1 MARTGI
7 AIATTEGPALIQYLG
22 EEDADRSSLSFNDTI
37 SNRLSGDYNSL
48 LQLLIRPNLLK
59 NQKETSYNLDISK
72 DIGAGD
78 SWKLGVFMAHAL
90 LAHPAGQLYPLA
102 RNSEDAAD
110 PYGLNRSDPPDQII
124 WVTGN
129 VQRMDKGPMAAKIG
143 GIPDKI
149 KESLGFLKA
158 CQDRNIPVTFVYPAQ
173 NEDDLSDEE
182 KAQLR
187 DLNVKLYAVR
197 NVMTALEAFDLF
209 SYTAWWKRP
218 FYYGLGAAGM
228 ALLIVASLAAY
239 NAGWI
244 SQEEQPVPQNP
255 VPQNPVP
262 QNPVPQNT
270 ASTDAPEPEKLE
282 PEKPEPKIPEPD
294 PSSAENISSPIETV
308 PPLPEAE
315 TVQEIPVSPA
325 PAPDSVEIENVEIL
339 AILPEPV
346 PEEKSVTENEQPPP
360 ALLQTDPLLQ
370 TSLAA
375 TVTLNLSYG
384 RNRTDCFRT
393 NSAFTLE
400 TLAITAS
407 EPARFHLEPELC
419 AAVLEIENT
428 SQDAGNIFDLTIDQD
443 NRQMF
448 EARSDQPLRL
458 GPGQKGRYPLTLPK
472 RLPEEEILELTLQNS
487 ASDQPP
493 FTILLELAPPTKS
506 IW

>member
-59 NQKETSYNLDISK
+59 NQKETNYNLDISK

-90 LAHPAGQLYPLA
+90 LAHPASQLYPLS
-102 RNSEDAAD
+102 RNSEDSAD
-110 PYGLNRSDPPDQII
+110 PYGLNKSAPPDQII
-124 WVTGN
+124 WATGN
-129 VQRMDKGPMAAKIG
+129 VQRMDTGPMATKIG

-149 KESLGFLKA
+149 RESLGFLKA

-173 NEDDLSDEE
+173 NESDLSDEA
-182 KAQLR
+182 KAQLN

-197 NVMTALEAFDLF
+197 NVMAALEAFGLF
-209 SYTAWWKRP
+209 PYTAWWKRP

-244 SQEEQPVPQNP
+244 SQEEQPVI
-255 VPQNPVP
+255 
-262 QNPVPQNT
+262 QNT
-270 ASTDAPEPEKLE
+270 ASKEASKPEKFEPEE
-282 PEKPEPKIPEPD
+282 PEPD
-294 PSSAENISSPIETV
+294 QSPAENEP

-315 TVQEIPVSPA
+315 TVQNIPVNPA
-325 PAPDSVEIENVEIL
+325 PAPESVEIENVEIL
-339 AILPEPV
+339 AVLPEPV
-346 PEEKSVTENEQPPP
+346 PEEKSVAENEQPPP
-360 ALLQTDPLLQ
+360 APQTDPLLQ
-370 TSLAA
+370 TSLEAS
-375 TVTLNLSYG
+375 VTLNLSYG

-419 AAVLEIENT
+419 AAVLEVENT
-428 SQDAGNIFDLTIDQD
+428 SQDAANIFDLTIDQD

-448 EARSDQPLRL
+448 ETGGDQPLRL
-458 GPGQKGRYPLTLPK
+458 GPGQKGRYPLVLPK

-487 ASDQPP
+487 ANDQPP

>member
-48 LQLLIRPNLLK
+48 IQLLIRPNLLK

-102 RNSEDAAD
+102 RNSEDSAD
-110 PYGLNRSDPPDQII
+110 PYGLNKSDPPDQII
-124 WVTGN
+124 WATGN
-129 VQRMDKGPMAAKIG
+129 VQRTDKGPMATKIG

-173 NEDDLSDEE
+173 NESDLSDEE

-197 NVMTALEAFDLF
+197 NVMTALAEFGLF
-209 SYTAWWKRP
+209 SYTDWWKRP
-218 FYYGLGAAGM
+218 FYQGLGATGL
-228 ALLIVASLAAY
+228 ALLIVASFAAY
-239 NAGWI
+239 NADWI
-244 SQEEQPVPQNP
+244 KWEEQPVPQNP
-255 VPQNPVP
+255 VA
-262 QNPVPQNT
+262 QNT
-270 ASTDAPEPEKLE
+270 TSEDTPEPEKPQ
-282 PEKPEPKIPEPD
+282 PEKPEPDQSP
-294 PSSAENISSPIETV
+294 AENEP

-315 TVQEIPVSPA
+315 TVQDIPVSPA
-325 PAPDSVEIENVEIL
+325 PAPESVEIENVEIL

-346 PEEKSVTENEQPPP
+346 PEKKSVTENEQPPP
-360 ALLQTDPLLQ
+360 APQTDPLP
-370 TSLAA
+370 LAA

-419 AAVLEIENT
+419 AAVLEVENT
-428 SQDAGNIFDLTIDQD
+428 SQDATNIFDLTIDQD
-443 NRQMF
+443 NRQVF
-448 EARSDQPLRL
+448 EATSTQPLRL
-458 GPGQKGRYPLTLPK
+458 GPGQTGRYPLALPK

>member
-124 WVTGN
+124 WATGN
-129 VQRMDKGPMAAKIG
+129 VQRMDKGPMATKIG

-149 KESLGFLKA
+149 KESLGFLQA

-173 NEDDLSDEE
+173 NESDLSDEE

-209 SYTAWWKRP
+209 FYTAWWKRP

-255 VPQNPVP
+255 VA
-262 QNPVPQNT
+262 QNT
-270 ASTDAPEPEKLE
+270 TSEDTPEPEKFE
-282 PEKPEPKIPEPD
+282 PEEPEPD
-294 PSSAENISSPIETV
+294 QSSAENSSSPIEPV

-315 TVQEIPVSPA
+315 TVQDIPVSTA

-339 AILPEPV
+339 AVLPEPA
-346 PEEKSVTENEQPPP
+346 PEEKSVAENEQNP

-370 TSLAA
+370 TSLEA

-419 AAVLEIENT
+419 AAVLEVENT

-443 NRQMF
+443 SRQMF
-448 EARSDQPLRL
+448 ETGGDQPLRL

>member
-37 SNRLSGDYNSL
+37 SNRLSGNYNSL

-102 RNSEDAAD
+102 RSSEDSAD
-110 PYGLNRSDPPDQII
+110 PYGLNKSDPPDQII
-124 WVTGN
+124 WATGN
-129 VQRMDKGPMAAKIG
+129 IQRMDKGPMATKVG

-173 NEDDLSDEE
+173 NQDDLSDEA
-182 KAQLR
+182 KAHLH

-197 NVMTALEAFDLF
+197 NVMAALAEFDLSF
-209 SYTAWWKRP
+209 YTAWWKKP
-218 FYYGLGAAGM
+218 FYWGLGATAM
-228 ALLIVASLAAY
+228 ALLIAGSLATY

-244 SQEEQPVPQNP
+244 KWEEQPVPQN
-255 VPQNPVP
+255 
-262 QNPVPQNT
+262 T
-270 ASTDAPEPEKLE
+270 ASKDASEPEKLE
-282 PEKPEPKIPEPD
+282 PKKPEPEAAEPD
-294 PSSAENISSPIETV
+294 QSSAENE
-308 PPLPEAE
+308 PPALPEAE
-315 TVQEIPVSPA
+315 TVQDIPVNPA
-325 PAPDSVEIENVEIL
+325 PAPESVEIENVEIL

-346 PEEKSVTENEQPPP
+346 PEEKSVAESEQLP
-360 ALLQTDPLLQ
+360 ALLQTDPLPLE
-370 TSLAA
+370 A

-393 NSAFTLE
+393 NIAFTLE
-400 TLAITAS
+400 TLAITDS

-428 SQDAGNIFDLTIDQD
+428 SQDSANIFDLITDQD
-443 NRQMF
+443 NRQVF
-448 EARSDQPLRL
+448 EATSTQPLRL
-458 GPGQKGRYPLTLPK
+458 GPGQKGRYPLALPK
-472 RLPEEEILELTLQNS
+472 RLPQEERLELTLQNK

-493 FTILLELAPPTKS
+493 FAILLELAPPTKS

>member
-48 LQLLIRPNLLK
+48 IQLLIRPNLLK

-102 RNSEDAAD
+102 RNSEDSAD
-110 PYGLNRSDPPDQII
+110 PYGLNKSDPPDQII
-124 WVTGN
+124 WATGN

-173 NEDDLSDEE
+173 NESDLSDEE
-182 KAQLR
+182 KTQLR

-197 NVMTALEAFDLF
+197 NVMTALAEFGLF
-209 SYTAWWKRP
+209 SYTDWWKRP
-218 FYYGLGAAGM
+218 FYQGLGATGL
-228 ALLIVASLAAY
+228 ALLIVASFAAY

-244 SQEEQPVPQNP
+244 SQEEQPAIQNI
-255 VPQNPVP
+255 
-262 QNPVPQNT
+262 
-270 ASTDAPEPEKLE
+270 ASKEASKPEKFEPEE
-282 PEKPEPKIPEPD
+282 PEPD
-294 PSSAENISSPIETV
+294 QSSAENSSSPIEPV

-315 TVQEIPVSPA
+315 TVQNIPVNPA
-325 PAPDSVEIENVEIL
+325 PAPESVEIENVEIL
-339 AILPEPV
+339 AVLPEPV
-346 PEEKSVTENEQPPP
+346 PEEKSVAESEQPA

-370 TSLAA
+370 TSLEA

-384 RNRTDCFRT
+384 RNRTDCFRS
-393 NSAFTLE
+393 NIAFTLE
-400 TLAITAS
+400 TLVITAS

-428 SQDAGNIFDLTIDQD
+428 SQDAANIFDLTIDQD

-448 EARSDQPLRL
+448 EARSDQPLQL
-458 GPGQKGRYPLTLPK
+458 GPGQKGRYPLSLPK
-472 RLPEEEILELTLQNS
+472 RLPEEERLELTLQNS
-487 ASDQPP
+487 TSDQPP

>member
-37 SNRLSGDYNSL
+37 SNRLSGNYNSL

-124 WVTGN
+124 WATGN
-129 VQRMDKGPMAAKIG
+129 VQRTDKGPMATKIG

-149 KESLGFLKA
+149 KESLEFLKA

-173 NEDDLSDEE
+173 NESDLSGEE
-182 KAQLR
+182 KAQLN

-197 NVMTALEAFDLF
+197 NVMTALEAFGLF
-209 SYTAWWKRP
+209 FYTAWWKRP
-218 FYYGLGAAGM
+218 FYQGLGATGIV
-228 ALLIVASLAAY
+228 LLIAASLAAY

-244 SQEEQPVPQNP
+244 KWEEQPVPQNP
-255 VPQNPVP
+255 VPQN
-262 QNPVPQNT
+262 T
-270 ASTDAPEPEKLE
+270 ASKDAPESEKS
-282 PEKPEPKIPEPD
+282 EPKIPEPD
-294 PSSAENISSPIETV
+294 QSSAENSSSPIEPI

-315 TVQEIPVSPA
+315 TVQEIPVTPA

-346 PEEKSVTENEQPPP
+346 PEKKSVTENEQPPP
-360 ALLQTDPLLQ
+360 APQTDPLP
-370 TSLAA
+370 LAA

-428 SQDAGNIFDLTIDQD
+428 SQDAANIFDLTIDQD
-443 NRQMF
+443 NRQVF
-448 EARSDQPLRL
+448 ETRSDQPLRL

-487 ASDQPP
+487 ANDQPP

>member
-37 SNRLSGDYNSL
+37 SNRLSGNYNSL

-124 WVTGN
+124 WATGN
-129 VQRMDKGPMAAKIG
+129 VQRTDKGPMATKIG

-149 KESLGFLKA
+149 KESLEFLKA

-173 NEDDLSDEE
+173 NESDLSDQE

-197 NVMTALEAFDLF
+197 NVMTALAEFGLF
-209 SYTAWWKRP
+209 SYTDWWKRP
-218 FYYGLGAAGM
+218 FYQGLGATGL
-228 ALLIVASLAAY
+228 ALLIVASFAAY

-244 SQEEQPVPQNP
+244 SQEEQPVI
-255 VPQNPVP
+255 
-262 QNPVPQNT
+262 QNT
-270 ASTDAPEPEKLE
+270 TSEDTPEPEKPQ
-282 PEKPEPKIPEPD
+282 PEKPEPDQSP
-294 PSSAENISSPIETV
+294 AENDP

-315 TVQEIPVSPA
+315 TVQDIPVSPA
-325 PAPDSVEIENVEIL
+325 PAPESVEIENVEIL
-339 AILPEPV
+339 AVLPEPV
-346 PEEKSVTENEQPPP
+346 PEEKSVAESEQNP

-370 TSLAA
+370 TSLEA

-419 AAVLEIENT
+419 AAVLEVENT

-443 NRQMF
+443 SRQMF
-448 EARSDQPLRL
+448 ETGGDQPLRL

>member
-102 RNSEDAAD
+102 RNSEDSAD
-110 PYGLNRSDPPDQII
+110 PYGLNKSDPPDQII
-124 WVTGN
+124 WATGN
-129 VQRMDKGPMAAKIG
+129 VQRTDKGPMATKIG

-149 KESLGFLKA
+149 KESLEFLKA

-173 NEDDLSDEE
+173 NESDLSDEE

-197 NVMTALEAFDLF
+197 NVMTALEAFGLF

-244 SQEEQPVPQNP
+244 SQEEQPAAQNP
-255 VPQNPVP
+255 VA
-262 QNPVPQNT
+262 QNT
-270 ASTDAPEPEKLE
+270 TSEDTPEPEKPQ
-282 PEKPEPKIPEPD
+282 PEKPEPDQSP
-294 PSSAENISSPIETV
+294 AENEP

-315 TVQEIPVSPA
+315 TVQNIPVNPA
-325 PAPDSVEIENVEIL
+325 PAPESVEIENVEIL
-339 AILPEPV
+339 AVLPEPV
-346 PEEKSVTENEQPPP
+346 PEEKSVAESEQPPP
-360 ALLQTDPLLQ
+360 APQTDPLP
-370 TSLAA
+370 LAA

-419 AAVLEIENT
+419 AAVLEVENT

-443 NRQMF
+443 SRQMF
-448 EARSDQPLRL
+448 ETGGDQPLRL

>member
-102 RNSEDAAD
+102 RNSEDSAD
-110 PYGLNRSDPPDQII
+110 PYGLNKSDPPDQII
-124 WVTGN
+124 WATGN
-129 VQRMDKGPMAAKIG
+129 VQRTDKGPMATKIG

-149 KESLGFLKA
+149 KESLGFLQA

-173 NEDDLSDEE
+173 NESDLSDEE
-182 KAQLR
+182 KAQLN

-197 NVMTALEAFDLF
+197 NVMTALAEFGLF
-209 SYTAWWKRP
+209 SYTAWWKRT
-218 FYYGLGAAGM
+218 FYWGLLTATGM

-244 SQEEQPVPQNP
+244 SQEEQPAIQNI
-255 VPQNPVP
+255 
-262 QNPVPQNT
+262 
-270 ASTDAPEPEKLE
+270 ASKEASKPEKFEPEE
-282 PEKPEPKIPEPD
+282 PEPD
-294 PSSAENISSPIETV
+294 QSSAGNISSPIETV

-315 TVQEIPVSPA
+315 TVQDIPVNPA
-325 PAPDSVEIENVEIL
+325 PAPESVEIENVEIL
-339 AILPEPV
+339 AVLPEPV
-346 PEEKSVTENEQPPP
+346 PEEKSVAESEQPA

-370 TSLAA
+370 TSLEA

-384 RNRTDCFRT
+384 RNRTDCFRS
-393 NSAFTLE
+393 NIAFTLE
-400 TLAITAS
+400 TLVITAS

-428 SQDAGNIFDLTIDQD
+428 SQDAANIFDLTIDQD

-448 EARSDQPLRL
+448 EARSDQPLQL
-458 GPGQKGRYPLTLPK
+458 GPGQKGRYPLSLPK
-472 RLPEEEILELTLQNS
+472 RLPEEERLELTLQNS
-487 ASDQPP
+487 TSDQPP

>member
-22 EEDADRSSLSFNDTI
+22 EEGADRSSLSFNDTI

-48 LQLLIRPNLLK
+48 IQLLIRPNLLK

-102 RNSEDAAD
+102 RNSEDSAD
-110 PYGLNRSDPPDQII
+110 PYGLNKSDPPDQII
-124 WVTGN
+124 WATGN
-129 VQRMDKGPMAAKIG
+129 VQRMDKGPMATKIG

-149 KESLGFLKA
+149 KESLEFLKA

-173 NEDDLSDEE
+173 NESDLSDEE
-182 KAQLR
+182 KTQLR

-197 NVMTALEAFDLF
+197 NVMTALAEFGLF

-218 FYYGLGAAGM
+218 FYWGLLTATGIV
-228 ALLIVASLAAY
+228 LLIAASLAAY

-244 SQEEQPVPQNP
+244 KWEEQPVPQNP
-255 VPQNPVP
+255 VPQN
-262 QNPVPQNT
+262 T
-270 ASTDAPEPEKLE
+270 ASQDAPESEKS
-282 PEKPEPKIPEPD
+282 EPKIPEPD
-294 PSSAENISSPIETV
+294 QSSAENISSPIEPI

-315 TVQEIPVSPA
+315 TVQEIPVTPA

-346 PEEKSVTENEQPPP
+346 PEKKSVTENEQPPP
-360 ALLQTDPLLQ
+360 APQTDPLP
-370 TSLAA
+370 LAA

-400 TLAITAS
+400 TLVITAS

-428 SQDAGNIFDLTIDQD
+428 SQDAANIFDLTIDQD

-448 EARSDQPLRL
+448 EARSDQPLQL
-458 GPGQKGRYPLTLPK
+458 GPGQKGRYPLSLPK
-472 RLPEEEILELTLQNS
+472 RLPEEERLELTLQNS
-487 ASDQPP
+487 TSDQPP

>member
-90 LAHPAGQLYPLA
+90 LAHPASQLYPLS
-102 RNSEDAAD
+102 RNSEDSAD
-110 PYGLNRSDPPDQII
+110 PYGLNKSDPPDQII

-173 NEDDLSDEE
+173 NESDLSGEA
-182 KAQLR
+182 KAQLN

-209 SYTAWWKRP
+209 FYTAWWKRP
-218 FYYGLGAAGM
+218 FYWGLLTATGM
-228 ALLIVASLAAY
+228 ALLIAASLAAY

-244 SQEEQPVPQNP
+244 KWEEQPVPQNP
-255 VPQNPVP
+255 VA
-262 QNPVPQNT
+262 QNT
-270 ASTDAPEPEKLE
+270 TSEDTPEPEKPQ
-282 PEKPEPKIPEPD
+282 PEKPEPDQSP
-294 PSSAENISSPIETV
+294 AENEP

-315 TVQEIPVSPA
+315 TVQDIPVSPA
-325 PAPDSVEIENVEIL
+325 PAPESVEIENVEIL
-339 AILPEPV
+339 AVLPEPV
-346 PEEKSVTENEQPPP
+346 PEKKSVTENEQPPP
-360 ALLQTDPLLQ
+360 APQTDPLP
-370 TSLAA
+370 LAA

-419 AAVLEIENT
+419 AAVLEVENT
-428 SQDAGNIFDLTIDQD
+428 SQDAANIFDLTIDQD

-448 EARSDQPLRL
+448 ETGGDQPLRL